1 METLKTKALLKNVL
15 DQHRA
20 KTNTIGL
27 VPTMGN
33 LHDGHISLIET
44 AKSQCGIVVST
55 IFVNPLQFGKNEDLA
70 AYPRT
75 LAEDLHKLEGAGCDL
90 VFTPDVTEMY
100 AQDLSAETIIHVPG
114 ISENY
119 CGKSRPGHFDGVA
132 TVVSK
137 LCHMTS
143 PHRAYFGLKDY
154 QQFLVIKKMVR
165 DLAMPI
171 DIIGVPIRREPS
183 GLAMSSRNNYLSASE
198 RSTAAALN
206 RVLVQIQEKI
216 MAGGGD
222 FAPLL
227 DAGIAAINESGMETD
242 YLALCNADDLS
253 PADSSTVD
261 FALLGAAYLSGTRLI
276 DNVRFSL
283 KDRYKD

>member
-1 METLKTKALLKNVL
+1 METLTTKAQLKIVL
-15 DQHRA
+15 EKYRA
-20 KTNTIGL
+20 NSIGL

-33 LHDGHISLIET
+33 LHAGHLSLIEM
-44 AKSQCGIVVST
+44 AKSQCDKVVST

-75 LAEDLHKLEGAGCDL
+75 LADDLNKLKEAGCDV
-90 VFTPDVTEMY
+90 VFTPDMAEMY
-100 AQDLSAETIIHVPG
+100 SQDLSAETIIHVPG

-119 CGKSRPGHFDGVA
+119 CGNSRPGHFDGVA

-137 LCHMTS
+137 LFHITS
-143 PHRAYFGLKDY
+143 PQRAYFGLKDY

-171 DIIGVPIRREPS
+171 DVIGVPIKREPS
-183 GLAMSSRNNYLSASE
+183 GLAMSSRNGYLSPSE
-198 RSTAAALN
+198 RSTAAIVN
-206 RVLVQIQEKI
+206 RVLEHIKGKI
-216 MAGGGD
+216 VSGSRD

-227 DAGIAAINESGMETD
+227 EAGIAAINDSGMETD
-242 YLALCNADDLS
+242 YLALCDADDLS
-253 PADSSTVD
+253 PADSSTTHY
-261 FALLGAAYLSGTRLI
+261 ALLAAAYLGGTRLI

-283 KDRYKD
+283 KDC